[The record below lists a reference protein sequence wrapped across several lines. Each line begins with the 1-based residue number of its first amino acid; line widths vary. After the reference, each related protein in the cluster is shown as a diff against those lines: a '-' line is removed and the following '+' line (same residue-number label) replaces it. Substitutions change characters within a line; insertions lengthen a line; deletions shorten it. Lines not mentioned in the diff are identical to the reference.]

1 MLFHACKVKPLCVTI
16 IVNNDLKAFRAVK
29 KREFAFASLP
39 LKADAALRARALAS
53 LRSPLRL
60 RRPNAATRNPSCTI
74 YAAAG
79 GRWGSAS
86 RLFPAHMLTRI
97 IIIYV
102 VILLY
107 GRINFAIRKTT
118 LFPLVEEAIPHT
130 PKILPHISKITFEM
144 RKNTFEVIQ
153 NISNIILAFWGC

>member
-53 LRSPLRL
+53 LRSPLRF
-60 RRPNAATRNPSCTI
+60 RRPNAASRTSTRSLMRRP
-74 YAAAG
+74 AAVGA
-79 GRWGSAS
+79 APS
-86 RLFPAHMLTRI
+86 RLFSAHMLTRI